1 MPAPKR
7 ESRTAVVTG
16 ARSGIGAAIARRLV
30 GAGWDVIGLDL
41 AVSSDPLPGFDERV
55 IDLTDADQIKALAKD
70 LPPVNAL
77 IHAAGFMRTGD
88 LAALD
93 PADGDAMWAVHV
105 RALVLL
111 AQGLVPD
118 MSAGGRLV
126 AIGSRTSSG
135 AAGKSQYAACKAA
148 VTALVRSWA
157 IELAPRGITANVI
170 APAATATAMLAD
182 PTRTVAPVL
191 PPIGRYIEPAE
202 IAAYAE
208 FLLSPDAGAIT
219 GQELLICGGASL

>member
-1 MPAPKR
+1 MSSPGT
-7 ESRTAVVTG
+7 RTVVVTG
-16 ARSGIGAAIARRLV
+16 SRSGIGAAIAGRLANEGWRVV
-30 GAGWDVIGLDL
+30 GVDL
-41 AVSSDPLPGFDERV
+41 TASTGASPGIEDRV
-55 IDLTDADQIKALAKD
+55 VDLTDAGQVQAFLAA
-70 LPPVNAL
+70 LPPVDAL
-77 IHAAGFMRTGD
+77 VHAAGFMRTGQ
-88 LAALD
+88 LAELD

-111 AQGLVPD
+111 AQALGPA
-118 MSAGGRLV
+118 MPAGGRIL

-202 IAAYAE
+202 IAAYAA
-208 FLLSPDAGAIT
+208 FLLSPEAGAIT